1 MTQCMSGG
9 HFPNSHIPI
18 LPEFNLVIQTLF
30 KADDDVL
37 LLLTFDA
44 EAAGIQ
50 CGTLCSSDID
60 LQTQLL
66 QRPTVGLGHI
76 LAGSSDV
83 SLWHKQAA
91 EAHMDVLERTEER

>member
-9 HFPNSHIPI
+9 HFPNSHISI

-44 EAAGIQ
+44 EAAGI
-50 CGTLCSSDID
+50 
-60 LQTQLL
+60 
-66 QRPTVGLGHI
+66 
-76 LAGSSDV
+76 
-83 SLWHKQAA
+83 
-91 EAHMDVLERTEER
+91 